1 MFQVI
6 FLMRCDK
13 GGFGWLVCGIAVR
26 VALAIGLHR
35 RSPEDLDLN
44 DEDVRLRSQLWG
56 VVYRLDGSALYRLSL
71 PCPTNADHLR
81 RLLSITQGRPAAV
94 HPSTFDTE
102 LTPSPSYQTQLP
114 PTAAMGTSASDV
126 YNWSVKLSQ
135 IQHRFSDVTNQASTT
150 TSMLD
155 ELGNI
160 DRALLS
166 WCNDIPIDCRPGE
179 EILSSGNTGDL
190 LVSLHLD
197 YFNMMRTVH
206 WASLTCAHAKRN
218 IVTSH
223 PNPRIRGSEAI
234 CLSAARSYIKT
245 LNEWVHR
252 LSISTNPL
260 LTKLSATTGTENS
273 IFNIL
278 WYVEPPR
285 KSTMASRLHL

>member
-1 MFQVI
+1 
-6 FLMRCDK
+6 MRCDK
-13 GGFGWLVCGIAVR
+13 GGFGWLLCGIAVR
-26 VALAIGLHR
+26 VAQAIGLHR

-44 DEDVRLRSQLWG
+44 DEDVRLRSQVWW
-56 VVYRLDGSALYRLSL
+56 VVYRLDGSALYNHSL
-71 PCPTNADHLR
+71 PGSTSAYILR

-94 HPSTFDTE
+94 HPSTFDTD
-102 LTPSPSYQTQLP
+102 LTPMPSYQPQFP
-114 PTAAMGTSASDV
+114 PAAALCTSASDV

-150 TSMLD
+150 TAMLD

-166 WCNDIPIDCRPGE
+166 WCNSIPIDCRPGE

-245 LNEWVHR
+245 LNEWVSW
-252 LSISTNPL
+252 LLIPTKPL
-260 LTKLSATTGTENS
+260 AEQSYSATTGTDNS

-278 WYVEPPR
+278 WYFTPPIR
-285 KSTMASRLHL
+285 AIKCFALTPLQ